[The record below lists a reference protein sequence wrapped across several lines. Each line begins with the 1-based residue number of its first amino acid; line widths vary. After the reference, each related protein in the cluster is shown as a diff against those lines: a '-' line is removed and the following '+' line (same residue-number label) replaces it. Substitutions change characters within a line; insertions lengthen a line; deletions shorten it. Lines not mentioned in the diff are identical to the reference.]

1 VNILTESENEI
12 KSGDLVLPGQKIGVI
27 EMYVPGQGTYTK
39 DGIIFS
45 SIIGVFKVDSSHVVS
60 VISKEKKPVMPR
72 NGDIVIGVVDMV
84 RKQMAIANITN
95 VRGFNPTT
103 DFEGM
108 IHISQVSK
116 NYLENLSD
124 AFKTGDVIRAVVI
137 NDEITPYFLNTAAP
151 HLGVILT
158 YCSECGSFLQL
169 DKDGRNLFCNNCKII
184 EKRKVAR
191 DYGQFN
197 L

>member
-1 VNILTESENEI
+1 VKKLTESETEI
-12 KSGDLVLPGQKIGVI
+12 KAGDLVLPGQKIGVI
-27 EMYVPGQGTYTK
+27 EMYVPGLGTYTK

-45 SIIGVFKVDSSHVVS
+45 SIIGEFHVDSSHVVS
-60 VISKEKKPVMPR
+60 VVSKEKKPLIPK
-72 NGDIVIGVVDMV
+72 NDDIVIGVVDMV

-95 VRGFNPTT
+95 VRGFNPKT

-137 NDEITPYFLNTAAP
+137 NDEVIPYFLNTAAP
-151 HLGVILT
+151 HLGVILS
-158 YCSECGSFLQL
+158 YCSECGQFLQL
-169 DKDGRNLFCNNCKII
+169 DKDGRNLFCNKCKII
-184 EKRKVAR
+184 EKRKTAR
-191 DYGQFN
+191 DYGKFN